1 MATTTSNTNIKS
13 LHEKLRVDSGSFQQ
27 LQQGVFFLFI
37 AFFLGKNWLSL
48 SLSLSHRAR
57 LRRWKTEL
65 QANIEARKTF
75 TQQATENEMVLEE
88 LKSLEEG
95 ANVYKLIGPMLAK
108 QDVVE
113 ATSNVTK
120 RLEFI
125 NAERL
130 VKHFVDFSRS
140 RSFCFSSKPLFV
152 FDEYASNVYWLH
164 VFSPI
169 LFARR
174 TRLEK
179 AAEAIE
185 KKFDQTQRDIQI
197 LQQRI
202 AQLST
207 GAAAG
212 GGGAMLDTA

>member
-1 MATTTSNTNIKS
+1 MQNS
-13 LHEKLRVDSGSFQQ
+13 SFP
-27 LQQGVFFLFI
+27 
-37 AFFLGKNWLSL
+37 
-48 SLSLSHRAR
+48 
-57 LRRWKTEL
+57 RRETEL
-65 QANIEARKTF
+65 HANIEARKTF

-95 ANVYKLIGPMLAK
+95 ASVYKLIGPMLAK

-125 NAERL
+125 NAER
-130 VKHFVDFSRS
+130 
-140 RSFCFSSKPLFV
+140 
-152 FDEYASNVYWLH
+152 
-164 VFSPI
+164 
-169 LFARR
+169 

-185 KKFDQTQRDIQI
+185 KKFDQTQKDIQI

-207 GAAAG
+207 ANAAG
-212 GGGAMLDTA
+212 AVDTA

>member
-1 MATTTSNTNIKS
+1 MATTTSNNIKS

-27 LQQGVFFLFI
+27 LQQGLFFLFI
-37 AFFLGKNWLSL
+37 TFFLGKNWLSL

>member
-1 MATTTSNTNIKS
+1 MQNS
-13 LHEKLRVDSGSFQQ
+13 SFP
-27 LQQGVFFLFI
+27 
-37 AFFLGKNWLSL
+37 
-48 SLSLSHRAR
+48 
-57 LRRWKTEL
+57 RRETEL
-65 QANIEARKTF
+65 HANIEARKTF

-95 ANVYKLIGPMLAK
+95 ASVYKLIGPMLAK

-125 NAERL
+125 NAERW
-130 VKHFVDFSRS
+130 V
-140 RSFCFSSKPLFV
+140 FCFRGWLFSFFFSSSLQSARALRLKSR
-152 FDEYASNVYWLH
+152 SNVYWLRAH
-164 VFSPI
+164 LLSLVH
-169 LFARR
+169 R

-185 KKFDQTQRDIQI
+185 KKFDQTQKDIQI

-207 GAAAG
+207 ANAAG
-212 GGGAMLDTA
+212 VVDTA

>member
-1 MATTTSNTNIKS
+1 MATTTSNNIKS

-27 LQQGVFFLFI
+27 LQQ
-37 AFFLGKNWLSL
+37 
-48 SLSLSHRAR
+48 
-57 LRRWKTEL
+57 EL

-130 VKHFVDFSRS
+130 VKRFVDFSRS
-140 RSFCFSSKPLFV
+140 RSFCFS
-152 FDEYASNVYWLH
+152 
-164 VFSPI
+164 
-169 LFARR
+169 

>member
-1 MATTTSNTNIKS
+1 MATTTSNNIKS

-27 LQQGVFFLFI
+27 LQQ
-37 AFFLGKNWLSL
+37 
-48 SLSLSHRAR
+48 
-57 LRRWKTEL
+57 EL

-125 NAERL
+125 KAE
-130 VKHFVDFSRS
+130 
-140 RSFCFSSKPLFV
+140 
-152 FDEYASNVYWLH
+152 
-164 VFSPI
+164 
-169 LFARR
+169 R

>member
-1 MATTTSNTNIKS
+1 MATSIKS
-13 LHEKLRVDSGSFQQ
+13 LHEKLRADSGSFQR
-27 LQQGVFFLFI
+27 LQQ
-37 AFFLGKNWLSL
+37 
-48 SLSLSHRAR
+48 
-57 LRRWKTEL
+57 EL
-65 QANIEARKTF
+65 QANVEARKTF

-88 LKSLEEG
+88 LKSLEAG

-125 NAERL
+125 NAER
-130 VKHFVDFSRS
+130 
-140 RSFCFSSKPLFV
+140 
-152 FDEYASNVYWLH
+152 
-164 VFSPI
+164 
-169 LFARR
+169 

-179 AAEAIE
+179 AAEGIE
-185 KKFDQTQRDIQI
+185 KKFDQTQKDIQI

-207 GAAAG
+207 GG
-212 GGGAMLDTA
+212 GGGATADSA

>member
-1 MATTTSNTNIKS
+1 MASIKS
-13 LHEKLRVDSGSFQQ
+13 LHEKLRVDSGSFHQ
-27 LQQGVFFLFI
+27 LQQ
-37 AFFLGKNWLSL
+37 
-48 SLSLSHRAR
+48 
-57 LRRWKTEL
+57 EL
-65 QANIEARKTF
+65 HANIEARKTF

-95 ANVYKLIGPMLAK
+95 ASVYKLIGPMLAK

-125 NAERL
+125 NAER
-130 VKHFVDFSRS
+130 
-140 RSFCFSSKPLFV
+140 
-152 FDEYASNVYWLH
+152 
-164 VFSPI
+164 
-169 LFARR
+169 

-185 KKFDQTQRDIQI
+185 KKFDQTQKDIQI

-207 GAAAG
+207 ANAAG
-212 GGGAMLDTA
+212 VVDTA

>member
-1 MATTTSNTNIKS
+1 MATTTSNNIKS
-13 LHEKLRVDSGSFQQ
+13 LHEKLRVDSGSFQR
-27 LQQGVFFLFI
+27 LQQ
-37 AFFLGKNWLSL
+37 
-48 SLSLSHRAR
+48 
-57 LRRWKTEL
+57 EL

-125 NAERL
+125 NAER
-130 VKHFVDFSRS
+130 
-140 RSFCFSSKPLFV
+140 
-152 FDEYASNVYWLH
+152 
-164 VFSPI
+164 
-169 LFARR
+169 